1 MHTPLRPLI
10 LAFSALI
17 LSSLAITG
25 SGPIEAQNRLARAP
39 VYPVS
44 GIVGDFN
51 GDGRADLLSVGA
63 GTLKLAAG
71 TTSGSFAAPTS
82 LLAISGS
89 PVAIAS
95 GDFNG
100 DGKQDIVL
108 AMSSTIN
115 VYLGNGNGTYQTPK
129 ISSYSGGVSRLA
141 VAQINRDTHLDL
153 VAVVNGAQSSVNVL
167 LGNGNGTFQTARKTP
182 LTDELPLDFALG
194 DVNLDGITDIT
205 VSDLFQFQELLGN
218 GDGTFRV
225 RNSFLI
231 DSYEGYGHMVI
242 TDFNG
247 DGKPDLVVSNLN
259 TFLPYGY
266 CGDVEISSVTVF
278 PGYGD
283 GTFNLSASATYDAG
297 NGGIK
302 MMLADFT
309 GDGKTDLA
317 VLHSLGATVAILPR
331 TSTGIAHAPS
341 GRYAVADTSSDLGVG
356 DVNGDGRK
364 DLLVFSN
371 HGVQVFLNRGAGVFA
386 APSAIDVGLE
396 SLELLTSNFNRDGFS
411 DLVILTPDNSFGCK
425 DDGPAGAAFVSPGS
439 TGGLANFNLR
449 FALQDMDG
457 FSGTPPS
464 SLSLGDFNGD
474 KNVDVALNAAVG
486 FNNGAAQFPNSY
498 PYMDPPAALS
508 ASGHTSVNYT
518 TAAGDFNGDGKAD
531 LATVGNTTLETRRG
545 NGNGTFQPPVTYSL
559 GGTDANAVLI
569 RDVNGDGKPDIIS
582 ANYGNSTV
590 SVFLSNGNGTFKPAS
605 QFSTT
610 THPVV
615 LTAGD
620 FNKDGKID
628 LAVASAT
635 KVSILLGNG
644 SGGFSLVRTITG
656 GKSIQ
661 GIASVILRGNGVAD
675 LVLVDRTANSA
686 ILLYGNGDG
695 TFAAPL
701 SFAVGST
708 PTSVTVGDFNN
719 DGALDVAVAL
729 RSASAIPVLYNQ
741 GGTRVVLTSSN
752 KVPKVGQ
759 SVTFTTTVAA
769 SLPGNP
775 APTGTVVFKNGTAT
789 IGTVTLSGGKAT
801 LSYSALSKGSHSI
814 TAVYS
819 GNTNFNSHT
828 STAVTESVQ

>member
-1 MHTPLRPLI
+1 MERSTSPLP
-10 LAFSALI
+10 
-17 LSSLAITG
+17 
-25 SGPIEAQNRLARAP
+25 
-39 VYPVS
+39 
-44 GIVGDFN
+44 
-51 GDGRADLLSVGA
+51 
-63 GTLKLAAG
+63 
-71 TTSGSFAAPTS
+71 
-82 LLAISGS
+82 
-89 PVAIAS
+89 
-95 GDFNG
+95 
-100 DGKQDIVL
+100 
-108 AMSSTIN
+108 
-115 VYLGNGNGTYQTPK
+115 
-129 ISSYSGGVSRLA
+129 
-141 VAQINRDTHLDL
+141 
-153 VAVVNGAQSSVNVL
+153 
-167 LGNGNGTFQTARKTP
+167 
-182 LTDELPLDFALG
+182 
-194 DVNLDGITDIT
+194 
-205 VSDLFQFQELLGN
+205 
-218 GDGTFRV
+218 
-225 RNSFLI
+225 
-231 DSYEGYGHMVI
+231 
-242 TDFNG
+242 
-247 DGKPDLVVSNLN
+247 
-259 TFLPYGY
+259 
-266 CGDVEISSVTVF
+266 
-278 PGYGD
+278 
-283 GTFNLSASATYDAG
+283 ATYDAG

-331 TSTGIAHAPS
+331 TSTGIAHTPS

-386 APSAIDVGLE
+386 APNAIDVGLE
-396 SLELLTSNFNRDGFS
+396 SLELLTSDFNRDGFS
-411 DLVILTPDNSFGCK
+411 DLAVLTPDNSFGCK
-425 DDGPAGAAFVSPGS
+425 DDGPNGAAFVSTGS
-439 TGGLANFNLR
+439 NGGLTNYGFR
-449 FALQDMDG
+449 FALNDMSG
-457 FSGTPPS
+457 FDGTPPS

-474 KNVDVALNAAVG
+474 KNVDIALNKLVS
-486 FNNGAAQFPNSY
+486 FNNGSAQFPNP
-498 PYMDPPAALS
+498 PYGAAALS
-508 ASGHTSVNYT
+508 ASGHTSANYT

-531 LATVGNTTLETRRG
+531 LATVGATTLQTRRG

-559 GGTDANAVLI
+559 GGTDANAVII

-590 SVFLSNGNGTFKPAS
+590 SVFLSNGNGTFKSAS

-644 SGGFSLVRTITG
+644 TGSFSLARTITG

-675 LVLVDRTANSA
+675 LMLVDQTANSA

-695 TFAAPL
+695 TFTAPL

-729 RSASAIPVLYNQ
+729 RSASAVPVLYNQ

-789 IGTVTLSGGKAT
+789 IGMVTLSGGKAT
-801 LSYSALSKGSHSI
+801 LSYSALTKGSHTI

-828 STAVTESVQ
+828 STGVTETVQ